1 MAASMPPML
10 RYDLVNVFVADRRP
24 YSGNPL
30 AVIYDGQDLTTEQCA
45 ALGRQFNLSEIT
57 FPFDVDPQKSEYKN
71 RIFTPATELDF
82 AGHPTLGTS
91 FALLQQKQLKAEA
104 GTATQISG
112 RGSIVTSVTFPK
124 TLGSPYE
131 PARIAMRGLKQFV
144 TGRLPVLPREITAML
159 GFAPEEAESIQSKV
173 RFVRRAS
180 CGLPWLYIGMDSI
193 DSVKALNV
201 ELAPLLQW
209 CDLLKDSIDEDDKQD
224 RWLNGI
230 STFAVERDPSGDLK
244 VYARVMLEENGSIM
258 EDPATG
264 SAALGLG
271 LVLHEEGLL
280 EHGKS
285 YAITQGIEVSMPSQL
300 FGSVELDPN
309 GKTAAA
315 VHVAGDVVK
324 LGSGE
329 FRVPDV

>member
-1 MAASMPPML
+1 M
-10 RYDLVNVFVADRRP
+10 
-24 YSGNPL
+24 G
-30 AVIYDGQDLTTEQCA
+30 
-45 ALGRQFNLSEIT
+45 
-57 FPFDVDPQKSEYKN
+57 
-71 RIFTPATELDF
+71 
-82 AGHPTLGTS
+82 
-91 FALLQQKQLKAEA
+91 
-104 GTATQISG
+104 
-112 RGSIVTSVTFPK
+112 
-124 TLGSPYE
+124 
-131 PARIAMRGLKQFV
+131 
-144 TGRLPVLPREITAML
+144 
-159 GFAPEEAESIQSKV
+159 
-173 RFVRRAS
+173 
-180 CGLPWLYIGMDSI
+180 
-193 DSVKALNV
+193 
-201 ELAPLLQW
+201 
-209 CDLLKDSIDEDDKQD
+209 DEDDKQD

-264 SAALGLG
+264 SAGLG

-329 FRVPDV
+329 FRV